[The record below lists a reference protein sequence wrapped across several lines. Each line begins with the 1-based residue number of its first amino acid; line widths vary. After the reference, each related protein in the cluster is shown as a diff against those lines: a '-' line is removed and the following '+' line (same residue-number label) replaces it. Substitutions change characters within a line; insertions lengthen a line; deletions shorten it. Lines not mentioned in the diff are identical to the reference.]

1 MSRAS
6 GSRSGA
12 GRRMIAGSLNRL
24 TRKGRTASGESGPPR
39 FISTTARRRFSGGI
53 ERFGEEQRKRRDM
66 LRRRLRQD
74 AVAEVEDKPSPRE
87 RTADSANLGRHR
99 GTADKQRDG
108 IEVALHG
115 NARLQPIA

>member
-1 MSRAS
+1 MSSAS
-6 GSRSGA
+6 GSRSIA

-39 FISTTARRRFSGGI
+39 FISTTAARRFSGGI

-74 AVAEVEDKPSPRE
+74 AVAEVEDKSSARE
-87 RTADSANLGRHR
+87 CAADPANLDRHR
-99 GTADKQRDG
+99 GAADQQRDG
-108 IEVALHG
+108 IEIALHG
-115 NARLQPIA
+115 NA